1 MATLRELIIKVSANS
16 QSFQTEIARASRMG
30 QDYYKTMQNGGR
42 QAAIAAKESQKALS
56 ELTDGF
62 ASAGRA
68 ATAAAAAFATGKLV
82 QIADQWNSVNARLK
96 QASVSSNDFTLSQT
110 RLMAISQSTGTAFT
124 DNANLFSRAAASM
137 REFGYSSDE
146 VLKITEAVSTGLK
159 LSGASTEESSS
170 VITQFSQALAQGVLR
185 GEEFNAVNESG
196 DRVIRALAAGMGVA
210 RKDLKAMADQ
220 GQLTIDKVVPA
231 LISQLGVLQGEFSAL
246 PPTVSGSMQKVTNSF
261 MAWVGGVNQATG
273 ATDALSGGLDG
284 LAGTLDSLTSSAVS
298 GALSDVADNMSLVT
312 TAAGGLVGIGLAR
325 YLGGIVTSATSAT
338 GALISA
344 AKSEVALAV
353 AQEKAAQSSVAAS
366 RAAVYR
372 AQQALQSA
380 KSADVQA
387 AQQERVAAAEARVTA
402 AQGRLTT
409 ALTTGTAAEKVRART
424 ALERAQAGLV
434 AAKNADAQAIAER
447 KLAAAQS
454 ALGRN
459 IAGRVSAQNNLN
471 SVTSVGTRLMS
482 GALGLIGGIPGLVML
497 GAGAW
502 YAVYQNQNQEQA
514 RKSAQ
519 EYASTIQE
527 VSDSSKTMTLTEASD
542 NEDKARKSLKEQN
555 RLISEQSSKVKALKE
570 DIAGYQYMLAN
581 RGPTTSGGFMIN
593 HLTSVEAATKG
604 LASATESL
612 AVEQERLTQLQDK
625 AQEIQRVLEG
635 IEHRRVVLIRQQ
647 AAEQNAAYQSLI
659 IMNGQHTEF
668 NRLLGL
674 GNQLLMERQGLVN
687 VPMRMPQA
695 DLTSQQANALEKSRQ
710 DLELSKLKGEAKERA
725 RLGYAADELGL
736 KDEPQFKTNRDLYIN
751 QGLAKWQN
759 DESNKPTRK
768 APKSEE
774 VKAAEKTE
782 DVYKRLI
789 KQQEEQI
796 ALGSQNTELAK
807 VKYQVTQGELASL
820 EQAKKETILHNA
832 ALIDQKNIAEQLKTF
847 REGLADSNAAARDRG
862 NIDFLGAGMGDKAR
876 DRMKEMADIRTDF
889 LKQQQDLQRDF
900 SRGEISEDL
909 YKQQTEALQAALAER
924 LAIQEEYYKKTD
936 EQQSDWRAGISDSL
950 MNYADQVSDLSSMA
964 ASATSEILDATT
976 NSISNNL
983 TNVLTGA
990 ASFKDGM
997 SNIFSSLGETVIKTL
1012 IQMATQAL
1020 ITKAIMAS
1028 FGGGAG
1034 GLFGSL
1040 FGGASGAASVGS
1052 AIQSAGANFSFNALG
1067 GVYDSPSLSAYSG
1080 GVYSTPQYFAF
1091 AKGAGVF
1098 GEAGPEAIMPLTRG
1112 ADGSLGVRAVG
1123 RQSQAVQDAARQI
1136 EAQPRIAV
1144 SVDARS
1150 TFTGQPDDATML
1162 AVDRRNAALE
1172 RRIINTLT
1180 AEVNNPQKKFGR
1192 AIYSNLQPK
1201 KPR

>member
-42 QAAIAAKESQKALS
+42 QAAAAAKESQKALS

-96 QASVSSNDFTLSQT
+96 QASISTNDFTLSQA

-146 VLKITEAVSTGLK
+146 VLKITEAVSTGLR
-159 LSGASTEESSS
+159 LSGASTEESGS

-185 GEEFNAVNESG
+185 GEEFNAVNEAG

-231 LISQLGVLQGEFSAL
+231 LISQLGVLQGEFSSL

-298 GALSDVADNMSLVT
+298 GALSDVADNMSLIT

-387 AQQERVAAAEARVTA
+387 AQQERVAAAEAKVTA
-402 AQGRLTT
+402 AQGRLSS
-409 ALTTGTAAEKVRART
+409 ALATGTATEKVRAKT

-434 AAKNADAQAIAER
+434 AAKNADAQTVAER
-447 KLAAAQS
+447 KLAAAQA
-454 ALGRN
+454 ALSRN
-459 IAGRVSAQNNLN
+459 ISGRVSAQNNLN
-471 SVTSVGTRLMS
+471 SVTSAGTRLMS
-482 GALGLIGGIPGLVML
+482 GALGLVGGIPGLVML

-502 YAVYQNQNQEQA
+502 YAMYQSQEQA

-519 EYASTIQE
+519 EYASQIDQIREKT
-527 VSDSSKTMTLTEASD
+527 SSMTLPEVDSNRRLTVEAMQ
-542 NEDKARKSLKEQN
+542 EQK
-555 RLISEQSSKVKALKE
+555 RLIE
-570 DIAGYQYMLAN
+570 
-581 RGPTTSGGFMIN
+581 
-593 HLTSVEAATKG
+593 
-604 LASATESL
+604 
-612 AVEQERLTQLQDK
+612 EQERSVK
-625 AQEIQRVLEG
+625 
-635 IEHRRVVLIRQQ
+635 
-647 AAEQNAAYQSLI
+647 SL
-659 IMNGQHTEF
+659 NGQIQNLNESRSKPGITQENDLNITKAIAILTEQVVVEEDKLRQMREKSSDILKALEEQERRRNDLIKDRAWLQNDEYQNLVKMTGKYSEV

-695 DLTSQQANALEKSRQ
+695 DLTSQQTNALEKSRQ
-710 DLELSKLKGEAKERA
+710 DLELSKLKGEARERA

-736 KDEPQFKTNRDLYIN
+736 KDEPQFKTNRDLYVN

-759 DESNKPTRK
+759 DEANKPVRK
-768 APKSEE
+768 EPKSEE

-789 KQQEEQI
+789 KQQQEQI
-796 ALGSQNTELAK
+796 SLGSQNTELAK
-807 VKYQVTQGELASL
+807 VKYQITQGELSSL
-820 EQAKKETILHNA
+820 TQAQKTELMRNA
-832 ALIDQKNIAEQLKTF
+832 TALDHISAVEKLKDLNEQLLTP
-847 REGLADSNAAARDRG
+847 
-862 NIDFLGAGMGDKAR
+862 
-876 DRMKEMADIRTDF
+876 
-889 LKQQQDLQRDF
+889 
-900 SRGEISEDL
+900 
-909 YKQQTEALQAALAER
+909 
-924 LAIQEEYYKKTD
+924 EEELLKKTRERIKLLKEASPATVVYKSTMEKISKASVQD
-936 EQQSDWRAGISDSL
+936 APDFAGIDS
-950 MNYADQVSDLSSMA
+950 
-964 ASATSEILDATT
+964 
-976 NSISNNL
+976 SI
-983 TNVLTGA
+983 
-990 ASFKDGM
+990 
-997 SNIFSSLGETVIKTL
+997 
-1012 IQMATQAL
+1012 
-1020 ITKAIMAS
+1020 
-1028 FGGGAG
+1028 
-1034 GLFGSL
+1034 
-1040 FGGASGAASVGS
+1040 GGASGELIKVADAEAELDKWHKKQLEMQKELLAEKEINEQTYADRVSDINKTN
-1052 AIQSAGANFSFNALG
+1052 AEKLKDIQSGYTSA
-1067 GVYDSPSLSAYSG
+1067 SLSMFSDLAGQSAELLQSIGQEGSIAYKTLFFASKAAAIAQAVINTELAATKAMAEG
-1080 GVYSTPQYFAF
+1080 GLI
-1091 AKGAGVF
+1091 F
-1098 GEAGPEAIMPLTRG
+1098 GIPAATAI
-1112 ADGSLGVRAVG
+1112 RAVG
-1123 RQSQAVQDAARQI
+1123 YASVALIAGQSLAGMAHDGIDRVPETGTWLLQKGERVVTASTSAKLDDTLSKVQQARQDSGAGGYI
-1136 EAQPRIAV
+1136 HIQN
-1144 SVDARS
+1144 SY
-1150 TFTGQPDDATML
+1150 TGKPDDATL
-1162 AVDRRNAALE
+1162 AAIDRRNE
-1172 RRIINTLT
+1172 RLVKDIRRDMAQQVYKPSN
-1180 AEVNNPQKKFGR
+1180 EFGR
-1192 AIYSNLQPK
+1192 ALHSRYVRGYK
-1201 KPR
+1201 E